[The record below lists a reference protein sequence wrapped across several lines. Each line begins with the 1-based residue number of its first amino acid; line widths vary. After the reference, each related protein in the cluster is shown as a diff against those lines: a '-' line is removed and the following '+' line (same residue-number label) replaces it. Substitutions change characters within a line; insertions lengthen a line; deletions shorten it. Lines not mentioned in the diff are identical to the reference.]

1 MANSTSSYLDCAT
14 EAERQRLTELLAATG
29 RTIDDVAAMVDPA
42 SQGTAYDRHKA
53 AAARRQKRS
62 AMSGRD
68 IGEIPPV
75 ANPARRAEAEQSF
88 RKFCEVYLSQ
98 RFTLAWSED
107 HLTAIDRIER
117 SVRSGGLFA
126 LAMPR
131 GNGKTTLA
139 ESAAIWTV
147 ATGLRRFVLLVG
159 ATADAA
165 KSLMKSIKTELETN
179 ELLAEDWPEMCH
191 PIRELEGISNKA
203 RGQVHNGKPT
213 HIEWGSKHVVLAAI
227 PGAKCSQAVIK
238 AGGLL
243 GADVRGSKHKM
254 STGEVSRPDFIIP
267 DDPQTDKSARSE
279 LETQTRKRILN
290 GALLGVAGPG
300 KTIAG
305 VMPVTV
311 IRRGDLADYA
321 LDRKQSPHWHGERF
335 KMLDTFPTNAK
346 LLDSYAEIRTAEL
359 GNGGDGSIATQWWRD
374 NQQAIEE
381 GGRASWPERK
391 LNSEASAIQH
401 AINLRLDRGPEA
413 FDAEFQNDPKDV
425 AAAADLLT
433 AEQITRKQS
442 ATGRAVC
449 SIGTQHVTSFVDV
462 QDDALFYLSVAWT
475 GGFSGT
481 VLDYG
486 VYPQFGRTQFRL
498 ADLQGLLTRTYPGL
512 GQEARWHRAIV
523 ELASHLA
530 TKEWQRE
537 DGTTVRASKVL
548 VDSAYGKSTDTV
560 YEAVRACGV
569 AAVQCSRG
577 KYYGASSQPMSD
589 LNPKLGRR
597 MGVHWFEDRV
607 DGRQTRCITIDT
619 NWWKSFV
626 QSRLSTPLGDH
637 GSLTIYNAES
647 YQHATLAEH
656 LTSEFRTRTF
666 GRGREVDEW
675 KIRPDRPDNHWLD
688 CLVGCAVGASMS
700 GLSVEGGKASRV
712 AKPSKSID
720 FGELQRQ
727 ARARRQ

>member
-1 MANSTSSYLDCAT
+1 MASLIDFAT
-14 EAERQRLTELLAATG
+14 DSERQTLAKLAAERGQSL
-29 RTIDDVAAMVDPA
+29 DDLMTA
-42 SQGTAYDRHKA
+42 SNVVTSPLSAYDQFK
-53 AAARRQKRS
+53 RRQAERARKAS
-62 AMSGRD
+62 LTGRD
-68 IGEIPPV
+68 IGEVPAV
-75 ANPARRAEAEQSF
+75 VDPARRAASEASF
-88 RKFCEVYLSQ
+88 RVFCEVHCAS
-98 RFTLAWSED
+98 RFPLAWSED
-107 HLTAIDRIER
+107 HLVAIDRIEK
-117 SVRSGGLFA
+117 SVRHGGLFA

-139 ESAAIWTV
+139 EAAALWATL
-147 ATGLRRFVLLVG
+147 TGLRRFVLVV
-159 ATADAA
+159 AANSKAA
-165 KSLMKSIKTELETN
+165 KAILKSLKTELESN
-179 ELLAEDWPEMCH
+179 DLLAADWPEAIH
-191 PIRELEGISNKA
+191 AIRSLEGISHKCKGQLF
-203 RGQVHNGKPT
+203 RGQQT
-213 HIEWGSKHVVLAAI
+213 CIEWGSEAIVLPRIDGAA
-227 PGAKCSQAVIK
+227 CSQAIIK
-238 AGGLL
+238 VAGLL
-243 GADVRGSKHKM
+243 SADVRGSKHKM
-254 STGEVSRPDFIIP
+254 ASGQIARPDFVIS
-267 DDPQTDKSARSE
+267 DDPQTDNSARSE
-279 LETQTRKRILN
+279 RETDTRKRIIA
-290 GALLGVAGPG
+290 GGLLGVAGPG

-305 VMPVTV
+305 VMPCTV
-311 IRRGDLADYA
+311 IRRGDLADFV
-321 LDRKQSPHWHGERF
+321 LDRKLSPHWHGEKFR
-335 KMLDTFPTNAK
+335 MLHGTPDNQK
-346 LLDSYAEIRTAEL
+346 RWDEYYELLTAEL
-359 GNGGDGSIATQWWRD
+359 ANGGDGSQATAFYREH
-374 NQQAIEE
+374 QATLDA
-381 GGRASWPERK
+381 GLRASWSERK
-391 LNSEASAIQH
+391 LPAEASAIQH
-401 AINLRLDRGPEA
+401 AMNLRMERGPEA
-413 FDAEFQNDPKDV
+413 FDAEFQNDPKDTT
-425 AAAADLLT
+425 AAADLLT

-442 ATGRAVC
+442 PTGRAVC

-462 QDDALFYLSVAWT
+462 QDEALFHLSVAWT

-498 ADLQGLLTRTYPGL
+498 ADLQGLLARTYPGL

-656 LTSEFRTRTF
+656 LTAEFRTRTF

-712 AKPSKSID
+712 VKPSKSID